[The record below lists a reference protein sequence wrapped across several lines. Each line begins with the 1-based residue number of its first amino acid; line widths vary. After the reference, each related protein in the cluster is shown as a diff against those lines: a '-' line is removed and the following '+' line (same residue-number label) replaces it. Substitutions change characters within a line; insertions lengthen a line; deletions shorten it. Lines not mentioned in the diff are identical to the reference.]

1 VNAAKHNFSEPL
13 INPKLRA
20 AILWRIIPGRVAA
33 SFVFCQ
39 EGVVMSGS
47 YAHRRW
53 VAGYTHYVTPVEAAL
68 MRRLG
73 WLRDYPWLT
82 AGFKLVSRLGDGVL
96 WGAVAVTL
104 LLVGGTRERAA
115 VGAAAVA
122 AVLAIALFSI
132 MKRVIRRPRP
142 FERWSDLS
150 CLMMP
155 PDRFSFPSG
164 HTLTAFAMYGSLGGL
179 LPVLVPLLLTS
190 AVLIG
195 LSRVYLGAHYPTDV
209 LVGGLL
215 GTLLGRLIA
224 WSWCAWL
231 PF

>member
-1 VNAAKHNFSEPL
+1 
-13 INPKLRA
+13 
-20 AILWRIIPGRVAA
+20 
-33 SFVFCQ
+33 
-39 EGVVMSGS
+39 MSGS

-164 HTLTAFAMYGSLGGL
+164 HTLTAFAMYGSLGGAAAGIGASAADL
-179 LPVLVPLLLTS
+179 GRVDWSVAGLPRCSLSDRCVGRWPARHLAGAPDCLELVRLAAFLKCH
-190 AVLIG
+190 VLIG
-195 LSRVYLGAHYPTDV
+195 LPM
-209 LVGGLL
+209 
-215 GTLLGRLIA
+215 
-224 WSWCAWL
+224 C
-231 PF
+231 